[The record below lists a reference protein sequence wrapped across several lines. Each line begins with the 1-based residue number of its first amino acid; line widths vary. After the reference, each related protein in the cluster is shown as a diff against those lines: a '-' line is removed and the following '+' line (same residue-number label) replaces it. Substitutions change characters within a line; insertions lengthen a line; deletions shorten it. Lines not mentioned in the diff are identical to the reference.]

1 MIACKELFASL
12 GDLHKFKWE
21 YAGGKWRKYKICTK
35 RRTSD
40 EVATEKNQ
48 KYVMKLQYSK
58 SQKYVTE

>member
-1 MIACKELFASL
+1 M
-12 GDLHKFKWE
+12 HKFKWE
-21 YAGGKWRKYKICTK
+21 YAGGEWRKYKICTK